1 MDMLPPQAPPAI
13 VSSCHQACDDAMQ
26 RMAGTQRWLA
36 DQQAELPEP
45 GDDDAVLD
53 EYLADMAAFWSEP
66 VPGTPA
72 ENPIPRREAL
82 NRRLIQAA
90 RDAAL
95 LQTGM
100 GLLDAA
106 SLALVQAAV
115 RPSPYALPP
124 DIRLNDVVVDDVP
137 IAGMLVL
144 RDDQHDDRVLLF
156 TVHAGWELFP
166 SIETLL
172 GDLQYRLHEEDEDD
186 APPSISLR
194 NTGATTF
201 TGMTEHLIGA
211 LEDSLLMAWSAD
223 ALVDT
228 QSSFPGFEALVDPH
242 AMVTTWTD
250 EADVSSG
257 RSRRSPPLRPTSL
270 ARGMRDGLKQRPPI
284 GGRVARLPLTPSGRE
299 AAVALPG
306 QVQGGRPV
314 LALPAADTLFPTR
327 FIVRNVT
334 APAGP
339 APLDG
344 VFVINGTQ
352 AIRQGEHFYRVRFDA
367 GMGGWRLNAT
377 SALDARYTG
386 PLIERRPD
394 GIWHYRRAGLAGGSG
409 RPVVQAKRRA
419 SAPASVAVDV
429 DQLTPE
435 QLRILQGEL
444 CERIGLSDGIELYD
458 RVMRQA
464 LPGAQAAPLTA
475 RELAVWN
482 QSLAFARHGQR
493 PVPTPPRPRT
503 ELSPELREFSAD
515 DLRWIQR
522 RLIRRF
528 EFADGSRIFH
538 EMAYRPVGADVGPTM
553 TNEHAR
559 AWTEVLKEAGERHL
573 QAAPLTPPTPPAL
586 RERASVSRRKS
597 SDIEGFSHAETQKLR
612 YHLKHRLGN
621 ERGSQV
627 YREMAFEASRG
638 TPTASSTEQA
648 LWDEIVAF
656 VVDQRGKPRARKTIS
671 TDIADIRS
679 SERQALRTMLK
690 ERLGD
695 KEGETVYQSMVY
707 TYPSSSTP
715 PSLTAAQRTA
725 WEQAL
730 SDIRATRVRAYTRD
744 HALSPSLA
752 DMSTREL
759 ELLRIHLRERIHYYP
774 GEALYHE
781 MAHLPPGTAPSA
793 AVTPDKLTAWQ
804 DAVASV
810 RSRRYAPA
818 SKTIA
823 RDALDNSLWFV
834 PESEWPEVVFHYAPQ
849 ESLEKIG
856 DTAIALGQSH
866 LSAEG
871 IRGIPLFTLAPDVP
885 TDRVASLANGWLP
898 SSTKDA
904 HRSLGS
910 LTGAWARIE
919 LRPALKAING
929 EAPAFEVFR
938 RGNIDSGVYVLRP
951 TARSATAGTARH
963 PAWLFDHYS
972 VHFPSP

>member
-13 VSSCHQACDDAMQ
+13 VSSCHQACDD
-26 RMAGTQRWLA
+26 
-36 DQQAELPEP
+36 
-45 GDDDAVLD
+45 DAVLD
-53 EYLADMAAFWSEP
+53 EYLADVAAFWSEP
-66 VPGTPA
+66 VPGTPV
-72 ENPIPRREAL
+72 EDPIPRREAL

-115 RPSPYALPP
+115 RPYPYALPP

-144 RDDQHDDRVLLF
+144 RDDRHDDRVLLF

-172 GDLQYRLHEEDEDD
+172 GDLQYRLHEEGEDD

-194 NTGATTF
+194 NTGATAF

-250 EADVSSG
+250 EVDVSSG

-314 LALPAADTLFPTR
+314 LPLPAADTLFPTR
-327 FIVRNVT
+327 FIVRDVT
-334 APAGP
+334 TPPGP

-352 AIRQGEHFYRVRFDA
+352 VIRQGEHFYRVRFDA

-377 SALDARYTG
+377 GALDARYTG

-409 RPVVQAKRRA
+409 RPVVPAKRRA
-419 SAPASVAVDV
+419 SAPASVDV

-559 AWTEVLKEAGERHL
+559 AWTEVLKEAGG
-573 QAAPLTPPTPPAL
+573 
-586 RERASVSRRKS
+586 SV
-597 SDIEGFSHAETQKLR
+597 ICKLR
-612 YHLKHRLGN
+612 R
-621 ERGSQV
+621 
-627 YREMAFEASRG
+627 
-638 TPTASSTEQA
+638 
-648 LWDEIVAF
+648 
-656 VVDQRGKPRARKTIS
+656 
-671 TDIADIRS
+671 
-679 SERQALRTMLK
+679 
-690 ERLGD
+690 
-695 KEGETVYQSMVY
+695 
-707 TYPSSSTP
+707 
-715 PSLTAAQRTA
+715 
-725 WEQAL
+725 
-730 SDIRATRVRAYTRD
+730 
-744 HALSPSLA
+744 
-752 DMSTREL
+752 
-759 ELLRIHLRERIHYYP
+759 
-774 GEALYHE
+774 
-781 MAHLPPGTAPSA
+781 
-793 AVTPDKLTAWQ
+793 
-804 DAVASV
+804 
-810 RSRRYAPA
+810 
-818 SKTIA
+818 
-823 RDALDNSLWFV
+823 
-834 PESEWPEVVFHYAPQ
+834 
-849 ESLEKIG
+849 
-856 DTAIALGQSH
+856 
-866 LSAEG
+866 
-871 IRGIPLFTLAPDVP
+871 
-885 TDRVASLANGWLP
+885 
-898 SSTKDA
+898 
-904 HRSLGS
+904 
-910 LTGAWARIE
+910 
-919 LRPALKAING
+919 
-929 EAPAFEVFR
+929 
-938 RGNIDSGVYVLRP
+938 
-951 TARSATAGTARH
+951 
-963 PAWLFDHYS
+963 
-972 VHFPSP
+972 